1 MKGYQSSYTW
11 APLQRQP
18 VPVEIITNEPSPQQL
33 APGASKIFMK
43 HISFLGVIHNICPKG
58 TYIPKQINLRIGLKT
73 PRKNFHYL
81 LEVQSFIFL
90 QIAQGELP
98 LLSLGDRMDKTSWI
112 TDVKR
117 LVFTENLSTLFL
129 PVGFCPGPP
138 KNPPH

>member
-1 MKGYQSSYTW
+1 MS
-11 APLQRQP
+11 
-18 VPVEIITNEPSPQQL
+18 PSPQQL
-33 APGASKIFMK
+33 APGVSKIFMK

-73 PRKNFHYL
+73 PRKNFQYL

-98 LLSLGDRMDKTSWI
+98 LLSLGDRVDKTSWI

-117 LVFTENLSTLFL
+117 PVFTENLSTLFL
-129 PVGFCPGPP
+129 PVDFCLLVFTQDHL
-138 KNPPH
+138 KTLLTELFFQLS